1 MAHYFSAVRLA
12 AGSKFATSLPHI
24 ASVSNPRIRMPETR
38 IKNDLRKPAYMF
50 LISRLAASLLLLQP
64 TACHAAAASLP
75 WDYTLLAL
83 QGMLISTVAPAA
95 IALAFTGAAI
105 LYALGGHDKEAGRLF
120 GAGIGGC
127 FALALV
133 YLLNYLLP

>member
-1 MAHYFSAVRLA
+1 MAHHFTRVRLA
-12 AGSKFATSLPHI
+12 AESKFASSLPHI
-24 ASVSNPRIRMPETR
+24 ASVSNPRIRRPETR
-38 IKNDLRKPAYMF
+38 IKNDFRKADHKF
-50 LISRLAASLLLLQP
+50 LVSRLAASLLLLQP
-64 TACHAAAASLP
+64 AACHAAPASLP

-127 FALALV
+127 FALAVV